1 MGLRQFREAFPEY
14 DGYMKS
20 IQDRQTQSGFG
31 HKISHKS
38 DQSYNRDLL
47 RLFRYYRQYWCAAAQ
62 EIPDSEKIYELGVKI
77 DALQKRMN
85 ELADQNIKDRYALTW
100 DKMLS
105 KSYAERYLYEDF
117 ALLSQ
122 WGKAVKSF
130 VSETLELRA
139 KDLQDKPQY
148 IGQGLMSATNT
159 AQQQILGGLFNAW
172 LASWCGIFG
181 VRMPESSVEGQ
192 QKPRQKKTVARQDV
206 EGAPPSFKLH
216 RNKKFDE
223 SAERVLPKDPSYLTL
238 AFVRTFEI
246 PSAVEDV
253 HQDSVPMQGTP
264 FVSFQAVRAV
274 IPEGWRVVAGARKLP
289 PQSSTAELSLV

>member
-62 EIPDSEKIYELGVKI
+62 DVPDSDKIYELGVKI
-77 DALQKRMN
+77 DGLQKRMN
-85 ELADQNIKDRYALTW
+85 ELAEQNIKDRYALSW

-105 KSYAERYLYEDF
+105 KSYTETYLYEDF
-117 ALLSQ
+117 ALLKQ

-148 IGQGLMSATNT
+148 IGQGLISATNT
-159 AQQQILGGLFNAW
+159 AQQQIMGGMFNAW
-172 LASWCGIFG
+172 LSSWCGMFG
-181 VRMPESSVEGQ
+181 VRTPEPSVEVQ
-192 QKPRQKKTVARQDV
+192 QKPRQKKTVARQNV
-206 EGAPPSFKLH
+206 EGASPSFKLH

-223 SAERVLPKDPSYLTL
+223 SAERVLPKNPSYLTL
-238 AFVRTFEI
+238 AFVRTLEI
-246 PSAVEDV
+246 PSAVEGV
-253 HQDSVPMQGTP
+253 HQEAMPARGEAP
-264 FVSFQAVRAV
+264 EFHQAARAV
-274 IPEGWRVVAGARKLP
+274 VPEGWRVVAGARKFP
-289 PQSSTAELSLV
+289 PQISAAELSLV